1 VTHHTQNNVLVT
13 PGSAQQL
20 PVGRNTI
27 TYVARDA
34 NGNEARKTMLV
45 TVESGPCL
53 GMASA

>member
-1 VTHHTQNNVLVT
+1 LSHHPQNNVLVT

-45 TVESGPCL
+45 TVESGLCV
-53 GMASA
+53 GM